1 MAIAALAGCVLAVLA
16 FGLVGDGFNSSSPS
30 RYRYDASEDA
40 LPVVGCD
47 GVEDGREHVLLTCSA
62 ADLGGRRGYDDRS
75 HLARASARLDG
86 DRVAPNTAASIADD
100 VPAFARS
107 QYGRVLAAERA
118 AALERAPTCPYCG
131 TSPSSQVDHISA
143 LRRDWGAGGWADDFA
158 TRTGRVNDPGNLIGA
173 CASCNASKGARAIGE
188 GAGQWWPSG
197 WPSGSWWPFGGP
209 M

>member
-1 MAIAALAGCVLAVLA
+1 MSLRARLVGAVVTLVLALIGFA
-16 FGLVGDGFNSSSPS
+16 SGSSTSTTGSQHSYSLGLSSRKIGPS
-30 RYRYDASEDA
+30 ILVDDSR
-40 LPVVGCD
+40 
-47 GVEDGREHVLLTCSA
+47 
-62 ADLGGRRGYDDRS
+62 ADWPESRSTSDRAYDDPLN
-75 HLARASARLDG
+75 LARASTRLD
-86 DRVAPNTAASIADD
+86 RFRSAPNTAASIADD

-107 QYGRVLAAERA
+107 QYGRVPAAERA

-131 TSPSSQVDHISA
+131 TSPSSQVDHIGA

-209 M
+209 T